1 MFTAHWKN
9 KYIRAAIFPM
19 KYTSNWRRDLKEETG
34 GDGFYITHMSCSSIQ
49 QWILQILPRK
59 VKMSD
64 VHQFIH
70 SQESKVQH
78 HACTHS
84 FSPFASMSSYILSIH
99 KHVIFLDIRLQKQE
113 GRCALPG
120 LDCSQDCTA
129 SYTDPPQG
137 DSHKKTQR
145 VWIWIWIWRG
155 EKSSQLTSLRKMF
168 KNVKPQNLMLSNILT
183 DNWWS
188 CEKTKV
194 IRIQVAVLPW
204 GNK

>member
-9 KYIRAAIFPM
+9 KCIRAAIFPM

-49 QWILQILPRK
+49 QWILQILPSK

-129 SYTDPPQG
+129 TRIP
-137 DSHKKTQR
+137 HKGIHIR
-145 VWIWIWIWRG
+145 RHRG
-155 EKSSQLTSLRKMF
+155 YGYGYGYDGGKNQANSLASEKCSKM
-168 KNVKPQNLMLSNILT
+168 
-183 DNWWS
+183 
-188 CEKTKV
+188 
-194 IRIQVAVLPW
+194 
-204 GNK
+204 